1 MNGGNA
7 ALVASYYQCTRGS
20 LLNWQWAYLLRE
32 GFDAMKC
39 AWIDVCNGPDATD
52 CTGCK
57 EGFILSE
64 GLCIEVDEAAENA
77 ASIEKMA
84 TA

>member
-1 MNGGNA
+1 MC
-7 ALVASYYQCTRGS
+7 L
-20 LLNWQWAYLLRE
+20 E
-32 GFDAMKC
+32 
-39 AWIDVCNGPDATD
+39 CNGPDATD